1 MKEVKNIKLL
11 KVLNYK
17 DNYFVYA
24 FLKDNDYYE
33 LYLENKNYG
42 IMSFI
47 MGAPREQQSLD
58 TLIAIS
64 EIDDCINDYKERYE
78 DDACYL

>member
-1 MKEVKNIKLL
+1 MKEVKNIELV
-11 KVLNYK
+11 KVLKYK
-17 DNYFVYA
+17 DKYLVYA
-24 FLKDNDYYE
+24 FKKDNYYE

-47 MGAPREQQSLD
+47 MGAPVEQQSLD

-64 EIDDCINDYKERYE
+64 DLDEYIEEYKERYE
-78 DDACYL
+78 DDVSYL

>member
-1 MKEVKNIKLL
+1 MKEVKNIELI
-11 KVLNYK
+11 KVLKYK
-17 DNYFVYA
+17 DKYFVYA
-24 FLKDNDYYE
+24 FKKDDYYE

-47 MGAPREQQSLD
+47 MGAPIEQQSLD

-64 EIDDCINDYKERYE
+64 EIDDCIENYKERYE